1 MIRYVIVSAMFLTTG
16 LLIYNLGQKQC
27 RTEMLTARQELK
39 ENVQVEKSRIYARPN
54 AGRSALLKLMRSEPS
69 EPVCSCPVYPVAGP
83 EVAVSWSRLIMPLI
97 PTPGSGSGALTS
109 CARN

>member
-1 MIRYVIVSAMFLTTG
+1 MCRLVCGSRLNIPNRRNIYKGKTFAAFSPFYAYGEEKMIRYLIVSAMFLTTG

-54 AGRSALLKLMRSEPS
+54 AGRSALLKLMRS
-69 EPVCSCPVYPVAGP
+69 GT
-83 EVAVSWSRLIMPLI
+83 L
-97 PTPGSGSGALTS
+97 
-109 CARN
+109 